1 MTTQEHLLVCLME
14 ECSEVQKAC
23 AKALRFGLD
32 DTYRADNELGL
43 PKWDLTPRQ
52 EIRHELNDL
61 IGVVSLLRHH
71 GVLPEPDHGDSI
83 EESAKITKV
92 EKLMDYAVKAGS
104 LSVEVVTSNSQE
116 REAANGNH
124 P

>member
-1 MTTQEHLLVCLME
+1 MTEQEHLLVCLME

-32 DTYRADNELGL
+32 DTYRADHEMNL

-61 IGVVSLLRHH
+61 SGVVALLRHH
-71 GVLPEPDHGDSI
+71 GVLSNLTVEDGS
-83 EESAKITKV
+83 EETAKIKKV
-92 EKLMDYAVKAGS
+92 EKLMDYA
-104 LSVEVVTSNSQE
+104 
-116 REAANGNH
+116 REQGTL
-124 P
+124 PR